1 MAYVHVYSLERLG
14 SKVKLAMLEG
24 HKTCSCKKRTSV
36 EGQEHFLT
44 HGSTYTANDYKFRKI
59 QLVDMQHI

>member
-24 HKTCSCKKRTSV
+24 HKTCSSKKGTSV

-44 HGSTYTANDYKFRKI
+44 HGSTYTAKI
-59 QLVDMQHI
+59 ISLGKSSL